1 MLTLMLTDVNILV
14 YYLYFVS
21 RKMTYKCK
29 CKETWTLLKVFM
41 RHAEKEYE
49 DMKDFQG
56 VWQLKKHLLD
66 ACNYMQSDQATTK
79 GSQEKSFKRG

>member
-1 MLTLMLTDVNILV
+1 
-14 YYLYFVS
+14 
-21 RKMTYKCK
+21 
-29 CKETWTLLKVFM
+29 M

-66 ACNYMQSDQATTK
+66 LVNYMQSDQATTK
-79 GSQEKSFKRG
+79 GSQKKSFKRG

>member
-1 MLTLMLTDVNILV
+1 MLTLMLTDGNILV

-41 RHAEKEYE
+41 LHAEKEYE
-49 DMKDFQG
+49 NMKDFQG

-66 ACNYMQSDQATTK
+66 ACKLHAVRSSNHQREP
-79 GSQEKSFKRG
+79 EKEF